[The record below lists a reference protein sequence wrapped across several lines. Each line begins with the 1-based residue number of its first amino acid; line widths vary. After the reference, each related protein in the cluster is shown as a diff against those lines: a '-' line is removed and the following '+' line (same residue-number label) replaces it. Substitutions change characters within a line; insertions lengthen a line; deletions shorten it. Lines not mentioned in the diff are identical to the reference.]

1 MNTAFFVSGLFS
13 SFITVGHAY
22 FGEALFFKGIADSSY
37 PTTYWGDADMTKR
50 LMKNAWH
57 FLTVALFISA
67 AAMFTLAFT
76 SFFQNPLEIA
86 RLIAVMHLLFTLVFF
101 YYGITRPFIIIRAP
115 VWIGTAG
122 TALFAWLGT
131 V

>member
-1 MNTAFFVSGLFS
+1 MNIEFFAAGLFS

-22 FGEALFFKGIADSSY
+22 FGEALFFKNIPDDAY
-37 PTTYWGDADMTKR
+37 PVTYWGDKDMTKR

-57 FLTVALFISA
+57 FLTAALFVSA
-67 AAMFTLAFT
+67 LTMHVLAF
-76 SFFQNPLEIA
+76 SNYFHNPTEIA

-101 YYGITRPFIIIRAP
+101 YYGITRPLIIVRAP